1 MNIRIKMTVIVF
13 LLGMSLFTVAG
24 RADTLDEWYA
34 QAKLYIFDKQW
45 DKALEVLDRLI
56 GEFPEHKYQKPYL
69 FYRAKSLAG
78 LNRLPEA
85 LKDLKSYIDHSASP
99 TLKED
104 AIIEM
109 IEINSRLYKKHG
121 NPEYLNTTLNF
132 LGSKERFVRY
142 YAALELSY
150 IQDKIVA
157 RRAVPTLK
165 EIVNREEN
173 EELVNRAKLGLMR
186 IDPKFLAE
194 TSREPALE
202 DALLKITVYDKA
214 KGKYSMEISIPF
226 ALVKMALDSLPENVS
241 REFSEQD
248 IKLDSIMKVIMEKR
262 EVFRME
268 TEDSIVKIWLK

>member
-1 MNIRIKMTVIVF
+1 MNKKIKMAVILF
-13 LLGMSLFTVAG
+13 LFGISLCTVAG
-24 RADTLDEWYA
+24 RADTPDEWYA
-34 QAKLYIFDKQW
+34 QAKLFLFDKQW
-45 DKALEVLDRLI
+45 GKALEVLDRLI
-56 GEFPEHKYQKPYL
+56 EEYPERKYEKPYL

-85 LKDLKSYIDHSASP
+85 LEDLKSYIDRSTSA
-99 TLKED
+99 TLRED

-109 IEINSRLYKKHG
+109 IEINSRLYEKHG
-121 NPEYLNTTLNF
+121 DPEYLNTTLDF

-150 IQDKIVA
+150 LPDKIVA

-165 EIVNREEN
+165 EIVNREKN
-173 EELVNRAKLGLMR
+173 EELVNRAKLALMR

-202 DALLKITVYDKA
+202 DSLLKITVFDKA
-214 KGKYSMEISIPF
+214 KGKFSMEISIPF

-248 IKLDSIMKVIMEKR
+248 IKLDSIMQVITEKR
-262 EVFRME
+262 EVFRLE
-268 TEDSIVKIWLK
+268 TEESIVKIWLK